1 MGATSKA
8 GSGGGDFE
16 RPENGSYPARCIQ
29 VVELGTHDKTWKN
42 EAKKVEELMITW
54 ELSEL
59 MEDGKP
65 FVVNWRGTNSLSEK
79 ANLYKM
85 LNAWRGKPFTEAEL
99 NEFHLG
105 KLLGAACL
113 ISVVTETGKNG
124 KEYTNVSSI
133 MPLPKG
139 MKAIDQV
146 NPSVDFGICDLGG
159 EEWDKLW
166 PWVQKIVEQSDEGK
180 EFFGQAPP
188 KEDRRDDQQESGM
201 NPDDDI
207 PF

>member
-8 GSGGGDFE
+8 NSGGGDFE
-16 RPENGSYPARCIQ
+16 RPENGTYPARCIQ
-29 VVELGTHDKTWKN
+29 VVELGTHNKEWKG
-42 EAKKVEELMITW
+42 ESKKVEELMITW
-54 ELSEL
+54 EISEL
-59 MEDGKP
+59 MQDGKP

-85 LNAWRGKPFTEAEL
+85 LNAWRGKSFTEAEL

-105 KLLGAACL
+105 KLLDACCL

-139 MKAIDQV
+139 MKAIDRV
-146 NPSVDFGICDLGG
+146 NPLVDFGICDLGT
-159 EEWDKLW
+159 EEYDKLW
-166 PWVQKIVEQSDEGK
+166 PWVQKIVDSSDEGK
-180 EFFGQAPP
+180 EFHGQAPP
-188 KEDRRDDQQESGM
+188 KGNSGS
-201 NPDDDI
+201 NEPPTDPDDDI